1 MKMHGLKIKYKY
13 FVLKFEYSW
22 IKVSGRVWVYLTQT
36 QSMANWPYQI
46 HLCISILLRTK
57 PWYFFFLGSNAW
69 GHKISRPSLS
79 YIYKWSPNY
88 YSLLFHKSK
97 WLLGLQIG
105 TKMDLDGFCWT
116 IFKKSKQDNTNNFY
130 NKKRSQ
136 FATHKQLL
144 EPQAICWSNSVY
156 RQYNNSDYEFASKV
170 KNEWLFLGIFFFI
183 KEKMGK
189 RATWAGVFNVGVTIV
204 APYSPGL
211 GLQEQRIQMSHN
223 YAPNLIEDT
232 SEHELRVCR
241 EIIILQTEWWMI
253 KL

>member
-116 IFKKSKQDNTNNFY
+116 IFKKSKQDNTKISTTKKGLNLQHTNNFLNPKQY
-130 NKKRSQ
+130 VDQIPYIDNTTT
-136 FATHKQLL
+136 AT
-144 EPQAICWSNSVY
+144 
-156 RQYNNSDYEFASKV
+156 
-170 KNEWLFLGIFFFI
+170 
-183 KEKMGK
+183 
-189 RATWAGVFNVGVTIV
+189 
-204 APYSPGL
+204 
-211 GLQEQRIQMSHN
+211 MS
-223 YAPNLIEDT
+223 
-232 SEHELRVCR
+232 LRVKWKMNDCF
-241 EIIILQTEWWMI
+241 
-253 KL
+253 

>member
-97 WLLGLQIG
+97 WLLGLQTG
-105 TKMDLDGFCWT
+105 TDFDYVGCKLGQKWIWMAFVGPSL
-116 IFKKSKQDNTNNFY
+116 KKVSKKILIISAT
-130 NKKRSQ
+130 KKRSQ
-136 FATHKQLL
+136 FATHWQLP
-144 EPQAICWSNSVY
+144 EPQKICWSKSV
-156 RQYNNSDYEFASKV
+156 S
-170 KNEWLFLGIFFFI
+170 
-183 KEKMGK
+183 
-189 RATWAGVFNVGVTIV
+189 
-204 APYSPGL
+204 
-211 GLQEQRIQMSHN
+211 
-223 YAPNLIEDT
+223 
-232 SEHELRVCR
+232 
-241 EIIILQTEWWMI
+241 
-253 KL
+253 